1 MFYKNVFLENSAKF
15 TGKRLCQSSF
25 FNKAADW
32 TPGTLLTLSWRRPL
46 SYRNLNT
53 FFVEYPRWLLLLL
66 TSFENQVSK
75 NHYAKFTQTILTN
88 KAHLL
93 RNVIKKKS
101 GIYTL
106 KNIIKMS
113 KAVVQRYFVKKVFLE
128 ISQNSQE
135 NTCASVFRPQAYN
148 FIKKE
153 TLAQVLSCEFCEI
166 STYNF
171 FTEHLSGRLLLVPT
185 SSHTSAPSQSPIV
198 TSNKPLCFLIQIW
211 VLSNTNDFLAWS
223 IRSVSHF

>member
-1 MFYKNVFLENSAKF
+1 MVFYKNVFLENSAKF
-15 TGKRLCQSSF
+15 TGKRLCQSSS

-53 FFVEYPRWLLLLL
+53 FFIEYPRWLLLLL

-75 NHYAKFTQTILTN
+75 NHYAKITQTILTN

-93 RNVIKKKS
+93 GNAIKKKS

-113 KAVVQRYFVKKVFLE
+113 KAVFQRYFVKKVFIE

-135 NTCASVFRPQAYN
+135 NTCARVSSGLRPATLLKKRLWHKCFPVN
-148 FIKKE
+148 FAK
-153 TLAQVLSCEFCEI
+153 VLRTAFSI
-166 STYNF
+166 
-171 FTEHLSGRLLLVPT
+171 EHLWCLLRTHLLTKCLKAVARRCSVKSVRP
-185 SSHTSAPSQSPIV
+185 AP
-198 TSNKPLCFLIQIW
+198 
-211 VLSNTNDFLAWS
+211 AAY
-223 IRSVSHF
+223 